1 MFWRKPGRHKIF
13 YSMWYPYKNLGFL
26 FFSCCFCMNP
36 IWYPYTSGSL
46 RRPHPAYPIG
56 SFAHTFSTLRKR
68 PLLSEIT
75 YGILTQAGPKNLPK
89 KVEKNRS
96 GSFLDHRACAVPTT
110 SLQNDSTYG
119 KLKSE
124 GCGTTANFA
133 LLRDLFFGYGACAV
147 PSTFAKIE

>member
-1 MFWRKPGRHKIF
+1 MKLIVLAQTGKTQNIF
-13 YSMWYPYKNLGFL
+13 SKWYPYKNFGFL
-26 FFSCCFCMNP
+26 FFSFCFCMNP

-89 KVEKNRS
+89 KVEKN
-96 GSFLDHRACAVPTT
+96 SFR
-110 SLQNDSTYG
+110 
-119 KLKSE
+119 
-124 GCGTTANFA
+124 
-133 LLRDLFFGYGACAV
+133 LFFGPPRVRRTYYF
-147 PSTFAKIE
+147 FAK